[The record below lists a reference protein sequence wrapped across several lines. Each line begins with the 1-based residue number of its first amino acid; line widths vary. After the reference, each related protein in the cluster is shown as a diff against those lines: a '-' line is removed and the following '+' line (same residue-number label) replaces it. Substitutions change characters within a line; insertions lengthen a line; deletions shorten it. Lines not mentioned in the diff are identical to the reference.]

1 MPAKLS
7 GLSLQFELER
17 PLSKVLVSGTVE
29 EPQFMLFLPGFEQPS
44 AVCSRAELVAV
55 AHQLIWVAQTVAS
68 LPKQS
73 SQEAAPP
80 APFVPMAPAPR
91 QR

>member
-1 MPAKLS
+1 MPAKLA